1 MPGKTSGVELSENPT
16 EAGVVMWPQPAM
28 LAGTRGLAAPP
39 GAGPGESQAGVQG
52 GVCLRPCQRL

>member
-1 MPGKTSGVELSENPT
+1 M
-16 EAGVVMWPQPAM
+16 MWPQPAM